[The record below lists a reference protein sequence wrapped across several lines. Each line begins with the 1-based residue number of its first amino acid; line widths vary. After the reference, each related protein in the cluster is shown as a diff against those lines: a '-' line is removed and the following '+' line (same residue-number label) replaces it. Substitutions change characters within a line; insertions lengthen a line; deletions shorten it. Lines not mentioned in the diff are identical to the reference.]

1 MVLLTL
7 FRQCESPRGP
17 NIADLKEAL
26 AQRGLHWVYDE
37 SCITLTSTPLTPP
50 SVFSQTPST
59 PQSSGSSVSQT
70 FGGTPC
76 PANNAFAPLPDFS
89 DEMEGVV
96 FTLRAFTWTE

>member
-37 SCITLTSTPLTPP
+37 Y
-50 SVFSQTPST
+50 
-59 PQSSGSSVSQT
+59 G
-70 FGGTPC
+70 
-76 PANNAFAPLPDFS
+76 
-89 DEMEGVV
+89 
-96 FTLRAFTWTE
+96 